1 MDTRNRL
8 ASNLNEG
15 LVEEAEVVPA
25 RLSNNSNE
33 DAASDDD

>member
-8 ASNLNEG
+8 ASNVNEG
-15 LVEEAEVVPA
+15 LVEDAEVVPA
-25 RLSNNSNE
+25 RLASKSDE